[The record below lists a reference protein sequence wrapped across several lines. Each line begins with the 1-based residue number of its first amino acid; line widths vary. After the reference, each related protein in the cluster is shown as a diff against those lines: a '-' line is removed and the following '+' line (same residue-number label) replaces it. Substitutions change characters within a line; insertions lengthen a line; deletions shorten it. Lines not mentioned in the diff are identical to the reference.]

1 MARFYDPD
9 NVVDPVDLNDLDGYD
24 FLDNIAE
31 EFDRECKKV
40 PDVDV
45 VDEEDADHEES
56 DQE

>member
-9 NVVDPVDLNDLDGYD
+9 NVVDPVDLDDLEGYD
-24 FLDNIAE
+24 FLDDITE

-40 PDVDV
+40 PDTDV